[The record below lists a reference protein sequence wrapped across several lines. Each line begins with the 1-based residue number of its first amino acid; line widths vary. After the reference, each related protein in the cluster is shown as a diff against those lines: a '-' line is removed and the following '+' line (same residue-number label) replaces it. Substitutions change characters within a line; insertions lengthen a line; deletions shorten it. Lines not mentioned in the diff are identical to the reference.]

1 LEPDPIKCDPML
13 TVSETPNM
21 LISAARAQ
29 VLMIDMQERLLPAM
43 HDPAETERRCG
54 LLLTAAA
61 TLGLPVTASEQYPKG
76 LGATVPALR
85 KQLGNAPIFDKLAFS
100 ALSHERLADRLKD
113 TGRAQV
119 IVCGIEAHV
128 CVLQTAADLLS
139 QGYEVF
145 IAADAVS
152 SRAPTSVTLAL
163 DRLRN
168 AGAAIVNSEMV
179 VFEGL
184 KKAGTPEFK
193 ALSAAIK

>member
-1 LEPDPIKCDPML
+1 MI

-29 VLMIDMQERLLPAM
+29 LLMIDMQERLLPAM
-43 HDPAETERRCG
+43 HDADETERRCG
-54 LLLTAAA
+54 LLLAAA
-61 TLGLPVTASEQYPKG
+61 KSLGLPVTASEQYPKG
-76 LGATVPALR
+76 LGPTVPGLR
-85 KQLGNAPIFDKLAFS
+85 KALGNAPVFAKLAFS
-100 ALSHERLADRLKD
+100 ALGEERLADRLKE

-128 CVLQTAADLLS
+128 CVLQTAADLLD

-152 SRAPTSVTLAL
+152 SRAPSSVALAL
-163 DRLRN
+163 DRLRT
-168 AGAAIVNSEMV
+168 AGAAIVNTEMV

-184 KKAGTPEFK
+184 KKAGTAEFK